1 MKFYVYRT
9 TGFNERPASYEGLT
23 KLTDDPESHDWIM
36 EANSIDD
43 AINLLMP
50 DSPFEEFIVGR
61 TTPEEPPYDVNWYI
75 EIYD

>member
-1 MKFYVYRT
+1 MKLYIYRI
-9 TGFNERPASYEGLT
+9 TGFNERPASYEWLT

-61 TTPEEPPYDVNWYI
+61 VTSEKSPYDVSWYI

>member
-1 MKFYVYRT
+1 MKFYIYRT
-9 TGFNERPASYEGLT
+9 TGFDERPASCEGLT
-23 KLTDDPESHDWIM
+23 KVTNNLRHEWIM
-36 EANSIDD
+36 EADSIDD

-61 TTPEEPPYDVNWYI
+61 VTPEEPPYDVSWYI